1 MAIPGQEKGITL
13 GDIPIREGGK
23 RIIADELKFGKPEY
37 GSKRI
42 ENLAKDLEGSI
53 ADIYRCIQ
61 FAKKYP
67 ELSHTVR
74 ELSFGKREGM
84 TETTDKTVR
93 KQRRKGPGRPF
104 KPRKSGES

>member
-42 ENLAKDLEGSI
+42 ENLVKDLGGS
-53 ADIYRCIQ
+53 ASDLYYCIQ
-61 FAKKYP
+61 FAKKYKEIP
-67 ELSHTVR
+67 TALENLAWR
-74 ELSFGKREGM
+74 EIALKYLAVFSLL
-84 TETTDKTVR
+84 
-93 KQRRKGPGRPF
+93 
-104 KPRKSGES
+104 KSILNFLTPLEN